1 MPVFPSVEWLQAVA
15 NLAMNDERYRKYG
28 RVDALVGIK
37 VGERTFAMTFDV
49 FDIRDIREITH
60 DALRDLDFY
69 LDMEPERWRAMLD
82 DIRQNGHAGLEYTLN
97 TLDLKLPDGLAIN
110 AMGDGY
116 RMDKFFRFN
125 ESLQRFFDLS
135 SQVETTY
142 ALPAASGMSAPSH
155 ATGPHSIE
163 QSAIGLTD

>member
-1 MPVFPSVEWLQAVA
+1 MPAFPSVEWLQAVA
-15 NLAMNDERYRKYG
+15 DITMTDERYRRFG

-37 VGERTFAMTFDV
+37 VGEQILAMTFDV
-49 FDIRDIREITH
+49 FDIRDIREIGA
-60 DALRDLDFY
+60 DEARDLDFY
-69 LDMEPERWRAMLD
+69 LEMPTETWQKMIESTKAE
-82 DIRQNGHAGLEYTLN
+82 GHAGLNYTLN

-135 SQVETTY
+135 ASIDTTF
-142 ALPAASGMSAPSH
+142 AVPSPA
-155 ATGPHSIE
+155 
-163 QSAIGLTD
+163 

>member
-1 MPVFPSVEWLQAVA
+1 MSDMPSGERVQAEFPSVDWLQAVA
-15 NLAMNDERYRKYG
+15 DLAMADETYRKYG

-37 VGERTFAMTFDV
+37 VGDRMFRMTFDV
-49 FDIRDIREITH
+49 FEIRDIREITF
-60 DALRDLDFY
+60 DDLRDLDFY
-69 LDMEPERWRAMLD
+69 LEMEPERWQAMLRS
-82 DIRQNGHAGLEYTLN
+82 IKENGHAGLEYTLN

-135 SQVETTY
+135 AQIETTF
-142 ALPAASGMSAPSH
+142 AQPAAAG
-155 ATGPHSIE
+155 
-163 QSAIGLTD
+163 D